1 MGGFNYENVYT
12 GRQITLPIPGEQ
24 RPGIHAGL
32 KYVLARIREKSFL
45 NSKNIKTA
53 EDCGMGAKD
62 KCFMVSFFRNH
73 AFSEYAFPVRFPIG

>member
-1 MGGFNYENVYT
+1 M
-12 GRQITLPIPGEQ
+12 PIPGEQ

-32 KYVLARIREKSFL
+32 KYALVRIREKSFS

-53 EDCGMGAKD
+53 ENCGMGAKD

-73 AFSEYAFPVRFPIG
+73 DFSEYAFPLVDVSVFQVFMDSGSLIFFC